1 MKYPQYAPLI
11 EVWRGS
17 VMESIISGAVA
28 VVNPQGDLVY
38 GYGDVDAVTYLRST
52 AKPLQVLPFV
62 EAGGVEAF
70 GLTDREL
77 ALLCASHSGTDEHV
91 AVVREIQRKI
101 GVQESDLLCGAHMP
115 YDPATAEEMIRR
127 GEKPTPYRHNCS
139 GKHTGMLASA
149 MLNGFEKEEY
159 LRFDHPVQQLILQT
173 VAEMSDVPVEK
184 IHLGVDG
191 CSAPVFA
198 IPLRNAA
205 LAMARLADPG
215 GLPPRR
221 AAACRKIVRAMTGH
235 PFMVAGPDRFD
246 TLVMEL
252 AEGRIFAKAGAEGYQ
267 GMGLV
272 GENPL
277 GITFKIA
284 DGDQG
289 GRARPMAATEILRQL
304 GALSAGQLAQLAA
317 FDLRPNTNWRKLVV
331 GEFKA
336 AFQLTAPV
344 LS

>member
-1 MKYPQYAPLI
+1 MNLPNYAPMI
-11 EVWRGS
+11 EVWRGP
-17 VMESIISGAVA
+17 VIESIISGAAA
-28 VVNPQGDLVY
+28 VVTPDGKLVY
-38 GYGDVDAVTYLRST
+38 GYGDVEAVTYLRST

-115 YDPATAEEMIRR
+115 YDSATAEEMIRR
-127 GEKPTPYRHNCS
+127 GEKPTSNRHNCS

-149 MLNGFEKEEY
+149 VLNGFAKEEY
-159 LRFDHPVQQLILQT
+159 LGFDHPVQKLILQT
-173 VAEMSDVPVEK
+173 VSEMTDVPLDQ

-198 IPLRNAA
+198 IPLRSAA
-205 LAMARLADPG
+205 LAMARLADPT

-221 AAACRKIVRAMTGH
+221 AAACRKIVQAMTAH
-235 PFMVAGPDRFD
+235 PFMVAGPNRFD

-252 AEGRIFAKAGAEGYQ
+252 AGGKIFAKAGAEGYQ
-267 GMGLV
+267 GMGVLGV
-272 GENPL
+272 NPL

-289 GRARPMAATEILRQL
+289 GRARPMVATEILRQL
-304 GALSAGQLAQLAA
+304 GVLTTDQLAALAA
-317 FDLRPNTNWRKLVV
+317 FDLRSNTNWRKLVV
-331 GEFKA
+331 GEFKS
-336 AFQLTAPV
+336 AFQLAAP
-344 LS
+344 